1 MKGRILSFFSVFFL
15 FPVFILSGISFHDL
29 NLSSDDRFLFKA
41 DFESQQ
47 AVFLSVL
54 SESLLRERKIP
65 PIQQLTALP
74 EKLQAV
80 NNGRTIIAANKFGAS
95 GISLSGGLP
104 VALSGYPSFVSGD
117 IPLKGR
123 TQGLA
128 ASNDGRWI
136 LYIEPTSPAYGNLL
150 LTEISSGARQI
161 ISEKVELPASDFPA
175 KWSPDSRLFVYLKN
189 GRLFYFPIIDNMPVL
204 TDERFRMIGQGGI
217 NSVLWGQHG
226 DFFYFTGNTVY
237 RVRNPE
243 LFTRTIYSDFL
254 SIGSVIAVLP
264 FEFDSGFDRYWLAP
278 DSEAILV
285 NKNGNSFFIFMLGEN
300 KNNAAQAAFALPHI
314 ALPFGTEELN
324 VLWSPSGQLIVISS
338 LLNEINVWRFQIS
351 EGQTRNILTTQRNVP
366 SSASGTLS
374 PDGSLAVFWGENGL
388 ELWDI
393 PGWKQIQKL
402 KNEPVLSC
410 VWINNT
416 QFISGSEKVIEE
428 FSISGA
434 NITNRL
440 ICLSSADEIG
450 FESGSRDPS
459 RILARIDSSWFVTDG
474 YTSWFPV
481 NNPQLRQVSPDSE
494 RFRVFTEQQFTGNY
508 KNIPMVRSVFSANTI
523 SLVSD
528 HSVNRVFASRQQI
541 KTALCFDL
549 YDDDAGLLQ
558 ILSSLKRLNIKATF
572 FLNGD
577 FIRRNPI
584 AASAIAEAGHETA
597 SLFYA
602 PVDFADSRYRI
613 TQDFITRGLAR
624 NEDEFFHATGKEI
637 SPLWHPPFYRISGA
651 VTAAASSAGYV
662 TVTRTVEL
670 GDELSREDAVRIG
683 IRQMSSSDM
692 IEKIIREKR
701 SGAVIPIRLGRL
713 PGGRDEYLYQR
724 IDVLLDAL
732 IRSGTEIVP
741 ASAVTR

>member
-15 FPVFILSGISFHDL
+15 FPVFILSGISFHEL

-47 AVFLSVL
+47 AVFISSL
-54 SESLLRERKIP
+54 SESLLRERKLP

-74 EKLQAV
+74 EILQVV
-80 NNGRTIIAANKFGAS
+80 NSGRTIIAANKFGAA
-95 GISLSGGLP
+95 GISAAGGLP
-104 VALSGYPSFVSGD
+104 AALSGYPSFASGD

-128 ASNDGRWI
+128 ASDDGRWI

-150 LTEISSGARQI
+150 LTEISSGAKQI
-161 ISEKVELPASDFPA
+161 ISEKVELAACEFPA
-175 KWSPDSRLFVYLKN
+175 KWSPDSRLFVYIKN

-204 TDERFRMIGQGGI
+204 TDERFRMIGSGGI

-226 DFFYFTGNTVY
+226 DFYYFTGNTVY

-264 FEFDSGFDRYWLAP
+264 FEFDSGFDRYWIAP

-285 NKNGNSFFIFMLGEN
+285 SKNGNSLFIFLLGEN
-300 KNNAAQAAFALPHI
+300 QNNTSHI
-314 ALPFGTEELN
+314 TLPFGTEDLN
-324 VLWSPSGQLIVISS
+324 VLWSPAGQLIIVSS
-338 LLNEINVWRFQIS
+338 LRGETNVLRYQIGA
-351 EGQTRNILTTQRNVP
+351 GQTRNISTAQRSAP
-366 SSASGTLS
+366 ASSNGILS
-374 PDGSLAVFWGENGL
+374 PDGSMAVFWGKNGL

-393 PGWKQIQKL
+393 SGWKLIQKI

-410 VWINNT
+410 VWLNET

-428 FSISGA
+428 FSISGVV
-434 NITNRL
+434 ITSRL

-474 YTSWFPV
+474 NTSWSPV

-494 RFRVFTEQQFTGNY
+494 RFRVFPEQQFSGLF
-508 KNIPMVRSVFSANTI
+508 KNIPMVRSVFSSSTM
-523 SLVSD
+523 SLVSA
-528 HSVNRVFASRQQI
+528 HSANRVFSSRQQI

-549 YDDDAGLLQ
+549 YDDDAGLFQ
-558 ILSSLKRLNIKATF
+558 VLSSLKRLNIKATF

-577 FIRRNPI
+577 FIRRNPA

-637 SPLWHPPFYRISGA
+637 SPLWHPPFHRASGA
-651 VTAAASSAGYV
+651 VTAAAFAAGYV
-662 TVTRTVEL
+662 TVIRTVDP
-670 GDELSREDAVRIG
+670 GDELSREDAVKIG

-701 SGAVIPIRLGRL
+701 AGAVIPIRLGRL

-741 ASAVTR
+741 VSAVIR